1 MWIGK
6 EEKEEYLD
14 CSVRGLRLKFFAGL
28 TEAERNACKSFADW
42 LRRYYFFP
50 IRIYVCLV
58 PQKAFY
64 HPDDGHI
71 YYGVFYSGEAE
82 KRKIYPRI
90 CIAARAQT
98 PKAQE
103 DVLLAMAHELT
114 HYFQWY
120 FLEDEARTD
129 RSLEV
134 EAGKWARYLVAEYLS
149 EKGTKLYRE

>member
-1 MWIGK
+1 M
-6 EEKEEYLD
+6 
-14 CSVRGLRLKFFAGL
+14 
-28 TEAERNACKSFADW
+28 
-42 LRRYYFFP
+42 
-50 IRIYVCLV
+50 
-58 PQKAFY
+58 
-64 HPDDGHI
+64 
-71 YYGVFYSGEAE
+71 
-82 KRKIYPRI
+82 YPRI

-98 PKAQE
+98 PEAQE

>member
-42 LRRYYFFP
+42 LRRKYFFP
-50 IRIYVCLV
+50 IRVYVCLV

-71 YYGVFYSGEAE
+71 YYGVFYSGEAG

-90 CIAARAQT
+90 CIAARADDDQFT
-98 PKAQE
+98 LHALFHE
-103 DVLLAMAHELT
+103 CLLH
-114 HYFQWY
+114 
-120 FLEDEARTD
+120 EARL
-129 RSLEV
+129 RHGE
-134 EAGKWARYLVAEYLS
+134 R
-149 EKGTKLYRE
+149 

>member
-42 LRRYYFFP
+42 LRRKYFFP
-50 IRIYVCLV
+50 IRVYVCLV

-71 YYGVFYSGEAE
+71 YYGVFYSGEAG

-98 PKAQE
+98 PEAQE

-114 HYFQWY
+114 HYFQ
-120 FLEDEARTD
+120 
-129 RSLEV
+129 
-134 EAGKWARYLVAEYLS
+134 
-149 EKGTKLYRE
+149 

>member
-1 MWIGK
+1 MAYSIPA
-6 EEKEEYLD
+6 E
-14 CSVRGLRLKFFAGL
+14 AG
-28 TEAERNACKSFADW
+28 
-42 LRRYYFFP
+42 
-50 IRIYVCLV
+50 
-58 PQKAFY
+58 
-64 HPDDGHI
+64 
-71 YYGVFYSGEAE
+71 

-149 EKGTKLYRE
+149 ERKTV